1 MKERADKSRAPLQKR
16 GSISRHARGPG
27 GGFSVNFRCYARL
40 GKKFVT
46 VCTYIFA

>member
-1 MKERADKSRAPLQKR
+1 MHDFNMAFN
-16 GSISRHARGPG
+16 PG
-27 GGFSVNFRCYARL
+27 GGLLVNCRCYARL